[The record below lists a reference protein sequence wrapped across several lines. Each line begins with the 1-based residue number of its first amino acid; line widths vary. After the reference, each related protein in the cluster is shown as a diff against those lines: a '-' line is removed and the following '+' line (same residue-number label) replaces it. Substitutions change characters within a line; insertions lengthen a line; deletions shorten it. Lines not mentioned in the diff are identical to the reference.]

1 MVQGSTECAIEGCGG
16 STPRWSALCAL
27 HRDRLAAGERL
38 TDGERLPRV
47 CSVEG
52 CDRGRPLRRGLCS
65 ACYARAARAGALP
78 PRHPRVPKP
87 RPQCA
92 IDGCERRADGSRGC
106 AGCITAASS
115 SMGTRTTSGRN
126 PSRSPASAA
135 RRASRDVT
143 RCPPKND
150 TRASAG
156 VRSKNGKNGDGSTA
170 SSRVLTRKP
179 AQMIRFPGGAVSL
192 SIATGLMQHVT
203 NCDTLDSRHLIIS

>member
-92 IDGCERRADGSRGC
+92 IDGCERRADGSRGMC
-106 AGCITAASS
+106 RLHYRRVQQHGNPHHQRPKPKPLASLSRPS
-115 SMGTRTTSGRN
+115 SKPRRD
-126 PSRSPASAA
+126 AVSAEERHA
-135 RRASRDVT
+135 CECRRAVEEREE
-143 RCPPKND
+143 R
-150 TRASAG
+150 R
-156 VRSKNGKNGDGSTA
+156 R
-170 SSRVLTRKP
+170 
-179 AQMIRFPGGAVSL
+179 
-192 SIATGLMQHVT
+192 
-203 NCDTLDSRHLIIS
+203 LDRELGEY